1 MRADKV
7 VRIGAS
13 LLDAGKRRRLR
24 RLLAGRTVAVCFGAG
39 VDSTAMLVL
48 LRACG
53 IVPSVITFADTGGE
67 KSESLAHLARMDR
80 VVAAWGWPPI
90 ARCRKRTLP
99 STGYDDLEGNCLKNE
114 TLPSL
119 AFGLKSCS
127 LKWKVGPQDQF
138 IMGVAKGPGKRP
150 PHPVWLRYLATG
162 DRIVKLIGYDSGPA
176 DKRRSARLPTADA
189 HFDYLYPL
197 QLVGW
202 SRRECI
208 DAITATLGADMVPIK
223 SACFFCPA
231 SKPWEL
237 YWLAAFHPDLMD
249 RALALERR
257 ALTGRHSRFDEVE
270 FGASWESLVAG
281 ADRFPSSSTT
291 VGLGRSF
298 AWNQWAR
305 INGVVDEHY
314 RVHRGREYADRFA
327 TMAARQG
334 DDGNAMDARS
344 CGGHVSPVHPLRDL
358 RAGWPPGHSQCN
370 IGQISNLAID
380 YQ

>member
-1 MRADKV
+1 
-7 VRIGAS
+7 
-13 LLDAGKRRRLR
+13 
-24 RLLAGRTVAVCFGAG
+24 
-39 VDSTAMLVL
+39 
-48 LRACG
+48 
-53 IVPSVITFADTGGE
+53 
-67 KSESLAHLARMDR
+67 
-80 VVAAWGWPPI
+80 
-90 ARCRKRTLP
+90 
-99 STGYDDLEGNCLKNE
+99 
-114 TLPSL
+114 
-119 AFGLKSCS
+119 
-127 LKWKVGPQDQF
+127 
-138 IMGVAKGPGKRP
+138 
-150 PHPVWLRYLATG
+150 
-162 DRIVKLIGYDSGPA
+162 
-176 DKRRSARLPTADA
+176 
-189 HFDYLYPL
+189 
-197 QLVGW
+197 
-202 SRRECI
+202 
-208 DAITATLGADMVPIK
+208 
-223 SACFFCPA
+223 A

-358 RAGWPPGHSQCN
+358 RAGWPPGHSQC
-370 IGQISNLAID
+370 
-380 YQ
+380 